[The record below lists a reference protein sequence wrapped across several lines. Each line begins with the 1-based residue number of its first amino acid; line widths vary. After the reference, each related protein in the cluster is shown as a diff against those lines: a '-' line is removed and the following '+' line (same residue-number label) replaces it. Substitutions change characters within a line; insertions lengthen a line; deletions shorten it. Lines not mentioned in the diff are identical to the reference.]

1 MIYVLAGFIT
11 YQPSMT
17 RPLNPQT
24 HTPGGSRSVFVPAAA
39 QAQRI
44 NFNKEPLLFFLTVS
58 APAAIHSPAV
68 LRRQTR
74 GGTLDILR
82 VLRLLALLV
91 ALAAV

>member
-11 YQPSMT
+11 YQPPVT

-58 APAAIHSPAV
+58 APAAIHSPA
-68 LRRQTR
+68 LLQTL
-74 GGTLDILR
+74 GGTLDVLR
-82 VLRLLALLV
+82 GLRLLARLA